1 MTSFLLSLVAL
12 ILGYLTYGALVE
24 RLFGADPDRPTPA
37 LEMTDHVD
45 FVPMSWP
52 RIFLIQFL
60 NIAGLGPI
68 FGAIL
73 GALYGPA
80 AFVWIV
86 CGCIF
91 AGAVHDY
98 FSGMMSVRHEGKS
111 IPDVV
116 GIYLGSRVCQFMRL
130 MSIIL
135 LLLVGTVFVVGPASL
150 LCNLGFTGIFATKAF
165 WIVAILGYYFIATI
179 VPVDKLIGRIYPLFA
194 VALLFMALGI
204 GGMLVF
210 KGLPV
215 PEIGT
220 PSDHPAG
227 LPVWPMLCITI
238 ACGAISGFHA
248 TQSPIMARCIST
260 EMYGRRVFYGAMVA
274 EGVITLIWAAAAMAF
289 FPDGIQGLSM
299 VLDKGGPSM
308 VVNEIAVGLLGTL
321 GGFLAI
327 LGVIACPITSGDTA
341 FRSIRLIFADMLK
354 LSQFPV
360 FNRLLLAVPV
370 FLIGYG
376 LTLVDFSVIWRYF
389 AFSNQALATIVL
401 WSAAVYMV
409 HHNRPAWIA
418 LIPATFMTGVC
429 STYILMAP
437 EGLGLST
444 THAYPMGA
452 VAAALTCVGFTLRF
466 YWNKPKPVEDELV

>member
-12 ILGYLTYGALVE
+12 ILGYIIYGAFVE
-24 RLFGADPDRPTPA
+24 RLFGIDNERSTPA
-37 LEMTDHVD
+37 IEMHDSVD

-86 CGCIF
+86 LGCIF

-98 FSGMMSVRHEGKS
+98 FSGMMSVRHQGKS
-111 IPDVV
+111 IPEVV
-116 GIYLGSRVCQFMRL
+116 GIYLGSQVCRFMRL
-130 MSIIL
+130 MSIVL
-135 LLLVGTVFVVGPASL
+135 LLLVGTVFIVGPASL
-150 LCNLGFTGIFATKAF
+150 LSNLGFTGIFADKTV
-165 WIVAILGYYFIATI
+165 WVLIILGYYFIAT
-179 VPVDKLIGRIYPLFA
+179 VLPVDKLIGRIYPIFA
-194 VALLFMALGI
+194 LALLFMALGI
-204 GGMLVF
+204 GGMLVY

-220 PSDHPAG
+220 LPAHPAG

-248 TQSPIMARCIST
+248 TQSPIMARCVPDESC
-260 EMYGRRVFYGAMVA
+260 GRRVFYGAMVA

-289 FPDGIQGLSM
+289 FPQGVDGLSAA
-299 VLDKGGPSM
+299 LDKGGPSL
-308 VVNEIAVGLLGTL
+308 VVNEVATGLLGTL
-321 GGFLAI
+321 GGLLAI

-341 FRSIRLIFADMLK
+341 FRSMRLILADIFK
-354 LSQFPV
+354 VSQHPV
-360 FNRLLLAVPV
+360 FNRLILALPI
-370 FLIGYG
+370 FLVGYG

-401 WSAAVYMV
+401 WTAAVYMV
-409 HHNRPAWIA
+409 RQRRNIWVVLLPAM
-418 LIPATFMTGVC
+418 FMTGVC

-437 EGLGLST
+437 EGLGMSAEL
-444 THAYPMGA
+444 AYPAGILFAA
-452 VAAALTCVGFTLRF
+452 VGGLFFIIRNS
-466 YWNKPKPVEDELV
+466 WSKPVEDELV